1 LFHSACGIVVSV
13 PLTLDGKVALVT
25 GAGSGIGR
33 ATVRAFAAAG
43 ARVVAA
49 DLDAGSAAET
59 CEGIEA
65 TAVTADVRDPD
76 DDARMVR
83 AALDAYGGLD
93 VFHNNA
99 GIPESVKPL
108 AEITREEWD
117 RVIAVNLTA
126 FFIAAQAVVPRM
138 RERGG
143 GSILV
148 TASIIARRPR
158 SGLAAYI
165 AAKTGVTGLAR
176 ALALELAPDRIRVN
190 VINPGPARTPML
202 GAFGLGADDDAIGEG
217 LPLGR
222 LVEPGDIAAA
232 AVYLA
237 SDAAAAVTGAVLNV
251 DAGRDLS

>member
-1 LFHSACGIVVSV
+1 M
-13 PLTLDGKVALVT
+13 TLEGKVALVT

-33 ATVRAFAAAG
+33 ATARAFAAAG
-43 ARVVAA
+43 AQVVAA
-49 DLDAGSAAET
+49 DLDAGRAAET

-65 TAVTADVRDPD
+65 TPVGADVCDPGD
-76 DDARMVR
+76 VARMVR
-83 AALDAYGGLD
+83 AAVDAYGGLD

-99 GIPESVKPL
+99 GVPESVKPL

-117 RVIAVNLTA
+117 RVITVNLTA
-126 FFIAAQAVVPRM
+126 FFVAAQAVVPRM

-158 SGLAAYI
+158 AGLAAYI
-165 AAKTGVTGLAR
+165 AAKSGVTGLAR
-176 ALALELAPDRIRVN
+176 ALALELAPERIRVN
-190 VINPGPARTPML
+190 VINPGPSRTPML
-202 GAFGLGADDDAIGEG
+202 ASFGLGAEDEAIGEG

-222 LVEPGDIAAA
+222 LVEPGDIAGA

-237 SDAAAAVTGAVLNV
+237 SDAASAVTGAVLNV
-251 DAGRDLS
+251 DAGRDLA

>member
-1 LFHSACGIVVSV
+1 MALG
-13 PLTLDGKVALVT
+13 GKVAVVT

-33 ATVRAFAAAG
+33 ATARRFAAAG
-43 ARVVAA
+43 ARVVAV
-49 DLDAGSAAET
+49 DLEASR
-59 CEGIEA
+59 CEDGLA
-65 TAVTADVRDPD
+65 LAADVT
-76 DDARMVR
+76 DAADMQRVVETAIER
-83 AALDAYGGLD
+83 FGGLD

-99 GIPESVKPL
+99 GLPAETKPVT
-108 AEITREEWD
+108 EISREEWD
-117 RVIAVNLTA
+117 RTIAVNLTA
-126 FFIAAQAVVPRM
+126 FFLAAQAVIPAM

-143 GSILV
+143 GSIIV

-202 GAFGLGADDDAIGEG
+202 ARFGLGADDEAIGER

-222 LVEPGDIAAA
+222 LVEPDDVAAA
-232 AVYLA
+232 AEYLA
-237 SDAAAAVTGAVLNV
+237 SDAAAAVTGTVLNV
-251 DAGRDLS
+251 DAGRDLT

>member
-1 LFHSACGIVVSV
+1 MSLAGTVV
-13 PLTLDGKVALVT
+13 LVT

-33 ATVRAFAAAG
+33 ATARRFAEAG

-49 DLDAGSAAET
+49 DLDAARAAET
-59 CEGIEA
+59 CAGIDA
-65 TAVTADVRDPD
+65 TPVRADVCDPGD
-76 DDARMVR
+76 VARMVR
-83 AALDAYGGLD
+83 TAVETYGGLD

-99 GIPESVKPL
+99 GLPEAAKPFT
-108 AEITREEWD
+108 EIGREEWD
-117 RVIAVNLTA
+117 RVLAVNLTA
-126 FFIAAQAVVPRM
+126 FFLAAQAVVPVM

-158 SGLAAYI
+158 PGLAAYI

-202 GAFGLGADDDAIGEG
+202 GAFALGADDDAIGEA

-222 LVEPGDIAAA
+222 LVEPDDVAAA
-232 AVYLA
+232 ALSLA
-237 SDAAAAVTGAVLNV
+237 SDAASAVTGTVLNV
-251 DAGRDLS
+251 DAGRDLT

>member
-1 LFHSACGIVVSV
+1 MS
-13 PLTLDGKVALVT
+13 LTGKIGLVT

-33 ATVRAFAAAG
+33 ATARRLAAAG

-49 DLDAGSAAET
+49 DLDAERAAET
-59 CEGIEA
+59 CAGIDA
-65 TAVTADVRDPD
+65 TPVAADVCDPGD
-76 DDARMVR
+76 VARMVR
-83 AALDAYGGLD
+83 TAVEAYGGLD

-99 GIPESVKPL
+99 GAPQAATPFT
-108 AEITREEWD
+108 EIARAEWD
-117 RVIAVNLTA
+117 RMLAVNLTA
-126 FFIAAQAVVPRM
+126 FFLAAQAVVPAM

-143 GSILV
+143 GSIIV

-158 SGLAAYI
+158 AGLAAYI

-202 GAFGLGADDDAIGEG
+202 RAFGLGAEDDAIGEA

-222 LVEPGDIAAA
+222 LVEPDDVAAA

-237 SDAAAAVTGAVLNV
+237 SDAAAAITGTVLNV
-251 DAGRDLS
+251 DAGRDLT

>member
-1 LFHSACGIVVSV
+1 M
-13 PLTLDGKVALVT
+13 TLEGKVALVT

-33 ATVRAFAAAG
+33 ATARAFAAAG

-49 DLDAGSAAET
+49 DLDAARAAET

-65 TAVTADVRDPD
+65 TPVDADVCDPD
-76 DDARMVR
+76 DVARMVR
-83 AALDAYGGLD
+83 MTVERYGGLD

-108 AEITREEWD
+108 MEITRDEWD
-117 RVIAVNLTA
+117 RVLAVNLTA
-126 FFIAAQAVVPRM
+126 FFLAAQAVVPRM

-190 VINPGPARTPML
+190 VINPGPSRTPML
-202 GAFGLGADDDAIGEG
+202 GAFSLGAEDEAIGEG

-222 LVEPGDIAAA
+222 LVEPEDIAAG

-237 SDAAAAVTGAVLNV
+237 SDAASAVTGSVLNV
-251 DAGRDLS
+251 DAGRDLT